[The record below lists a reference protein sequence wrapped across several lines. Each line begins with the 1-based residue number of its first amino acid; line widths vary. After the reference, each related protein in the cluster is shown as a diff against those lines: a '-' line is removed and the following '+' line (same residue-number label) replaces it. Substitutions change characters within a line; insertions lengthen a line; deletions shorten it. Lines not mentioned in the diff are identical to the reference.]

1 MVMIVEILK
10 PVELWSRQYTLN
22 SYLFQTQRRKLP
34 WQGQTLTSFWPPSG
48 KEMILYPFF
57 VFLYSSESNTIVR
70 LLEILVLRISLNYG
84 NILKRNFSN
93 LKDLF

>member
-1 MVMIVEILK
+1 MVIIVRIIIMIM
-10 PVELWSRQYTLN
+10 WQYTLT

-70 LLEILVLRISLNYG
+70 LLEILVLRISLNYNG

>member
-1 MVMIVEILK
+1 MVIIVGIIIMIM
-10 PVELWSRQYTLN
+10 WQYTLT

-70 LLEILVLRISLNYG
+70 LLEILVLRISLNYTVME
-84 NILKRNFSN
+84 IS
-93 LKDLF
+93 